1 MVVACRLGGGALR
14 LPRDGERID
23 PLRAVPGG
31 DGHGHIV
38 QPDGERAVPA
48 HGGGGRSVVLH
59 GAHGEPCC
67 FIRHRHGV
75 VRHIGGKC
83 RGERAGID
91 VERGE
96 CAVGRGRRDRHRCA
110 VGSVLHA
117 HRVAPG
123 IARAARCRAERCCA
137 DGAGGEAQ
145 VEREFSLA
153 AAAVVHDAQTPA
165 VILHRRV
172 AEPARCAGV
181 GKIVR
186 VVHERQI
193 DARNGGGRIHVHRD
207 GVSDNDARIGE
218 HHVRVRRPGAHREP
232 RQQRCGDEQREDRFS
247 LFHRQALLTA

>member
-1 MVVACRLGGGALR
+1 MVVACRLRGGVLR

-23 PLRAVPGG
+23 PLRAVPCGN
-31 DGHGHIV
+31 GHGHIV

-48 HGGGGRSVVLH
+48 HGGGCRSVVLH
-59 GAHGEPCC
+59 GAHGEPRC

-75 VRHIGGKC
+75 VRHIGRKR

-96 CAVGRGRRDRHRCA
+96 RAVARCRRDRHRCA

-123 IARAARCRAERCCA
+123 IARAARRWAERRCA
-137 DGAGGEAQ
+137 DDAGGKAQ
-145 VEREFSLA
+145 IQREFPFA
-153 AAAVVHDAQTPA
+153 AAAVIHDAQTPA

-172 AEPARCAGV
+172 AEPARCAGI

-186 VVHERQI
+186 VVHKRQV
-193 DARNGGGRIHVHRD
+193 DARHGGGRIHVHRD

-218 HHVRVRRPGAHREP
+218 HHVRVRRLCAHREP
-232 RQQRCGDEQREDRFS
+232 RQQRHGDEQREDRFS
-247 LFHRQALLTA
+247 LFHRQTLLTA

>member
-1 MVVACRLGGGALR
+1 MVVACRLRGGVLR

-48 HGGGGRSVVLH
+48 HGGGRGGVVLH
-59 GAHGEPCC
+59 GAHGEPCGL
-67 FIRHRHGV
+67 IRNRHGV
-75 VRHIGGKC
+75 VRHIGRK
-83 RGERAGID
+83 RRRERAGID

-96 CAVGRGRRDRHRCA
+96 CAVARCRRDRHRCA

-123 IARAARCRAERCCA
+123 IARAARRRAERRCA
-137 DGAGGEAQ
+137 DGAGREAQ
-145 VEREFSLA
+145 VEREFPLA

-172 AEPARCAGV
+172 AEPARCAGI

-186 VVHERQI
+186 VVHKRQV
-193 DARNGGGRIHVHRD
+193 DARHGGGRVYVHRD
-207 GVSDNDARIGE
+207 TVPDDGAGIGE
-218 HHVRVRRPGAHREP
+218 HHVRVRRLCAHCQP
-232 RQQRCGDEQREDRFS
+232 RQQRRGKERRKDRFP
-247 LFHRQALLTA
+247 LFHQQTLLTA

>member
-1 MVVACRLGGGALR
+1 MVVARWLRGGVLR

-23 PLRAVPGG
+23 PLRAVPCGN
-31 DGHGHIV
+31 GHGHIV

-48 HGGGGRSVVLH
+48 HGGGCRSVVLH
-59 GAHGEPCC
+59 GAHGEPCGL
-67 FIRHRHGV
+67 IRNRHSV
-75 VRHIGGKC
+75 VRHIGRKR

-96 CAVGRGRRDRHRCA
+96 RAVARCRRDRHRCA

-123 IARAARCRAERCCA
+123 IARAARRRAERRCA
-137 DGAGGEAQ
+137 DGAGGKAQ
-145 VEREFSLA
+145 IQREFSLA
-153 AAAVVHDAQTPA
+153 AAAVIHDAQTPA

-172 AEPARCAGV
+172 AETARCAGI

-186 VVHERQI
+186 VVHKRQI
-193 DARNGGGRIHVHRD
+193 NARHGGGRVYVHRNA
-207 GVSDNDARIGE
+207 VSDDGAGIGE
-218 HHVRVRRPGAHREP
+218 HHVRVRRLCAHRQP
-232 RQQRCGDEQREDRFS
+232 RQQRRGDEQREDRFS